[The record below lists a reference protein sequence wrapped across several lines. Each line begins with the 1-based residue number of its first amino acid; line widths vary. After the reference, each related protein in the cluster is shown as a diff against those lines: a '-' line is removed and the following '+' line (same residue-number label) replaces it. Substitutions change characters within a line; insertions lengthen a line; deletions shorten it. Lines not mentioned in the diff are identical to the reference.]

1 MLRRCPAAGKRPR
14 ADSTSTVARK
24 SGRVLRTTAAGTT
37 NRTLEELVAAI
48 RHPKDFWAGVLFIAF
63 GGGACFVALD
73 YAMGTA
79 ARMGPGYFPRVVGM
93 LLAAL
98 GAWLVLRSFRTHGEK
113 IAFPT
118 MKPLLLVLA
127 SVLVFG
133 LTLGVAGLVVSTILL
148 VLVAS
153 TASHEYRRMESVMAA
168 VALAVFVVIAF
179 HYGLD
184 LQLSTL
190 PPALFD

>member
-1 MLRRCPAAGKRPR
+1 
-14 ADSTSTVARK
+14 
-24 SGRVLRTTAAGTT
+24 
-37 NRTLEELVAAI
+37 VAAI

-73 YAMGTA
+73 YAMGSA
-79 ARMGPGYFPRVVGM
+79 ARMGPGYFPRVVGL

-98 GAWLVLRSFRTHGEK
+98 GAWLVVRSFRAQGEK

-118 MKPLLLVLA
+118 FKPLVLVLA

-133 LTLGVAGLVVSTILL
+133 LTLGVAGLAISTILL

-153 TASHEYRRMESVMAA
+153 MASHEYRRVESVMAA
-168 VALAVFVVIAF
+168 VALAAFVVIAF

-184 LQLSTL
+184 LQLNTL
-190 PPALFD
+190 PPALFG